1 MRLLRRMVVVNS
13 FEKRRQ
19 RFRRQLGFVAALF
32 VGVLTTGIL
41 GYHWIEGWSLFDA
54 TYMTVITLFGVGY
67 AETHPLSQRGRI
79 FTIVL
84 ILLGLVTIAYVINRF
99 TEAVTQGY
107 FQERAEYIR
116 QKRLINK
123 LHDHYIVC
131 GFSRTGRQV
140 AAEFA
145 EENVPFIV
153 IDLKPEAAQQAGY
166 LTYQGDATLDE
177 TLLHVG
183 IERAACLVTAMPSD
197 AENLYVILSA
207 RSLNPEIRTIARA
220 NTAEAVQKLQR
231 AGAASVISPYITGG
245 KRMAAAALRP
255 QVLDFVDGILTGGDR
270 SFYMEELRLDPDR
283 CPLIGQSLRD
293 ANLRDKSGALIL
305 AIRRA
310 IGDEL
315 MVGPMGETLLMAN
328 DLLICMGTSDQLK
341 RLNALL
347 DKPS

>member
-1 MRLLRRMVVVNS
+1 MSDIMSS
-13 FEKRRQ
+13 FEKRRRQ
-19 RFRRQLGFVAALF
+19 FRRQLAIVVALF
-32 VGVLTTGIL
+32 IGTLTIGIL

-54 TYMTVITLFGVGY
+54 IYMTVITLSGVGFG
-67 AETHPLSQRGRI
+67 ETHPLSHRGRV
-79 FTIVL
+79 FTMVL

-107 FQERAEYIR
+107 FRERTEYLR

-123 LHDHYIVC
+123 LRDHYIVC

-183 IERAACLVTAMPSD
+183 IQRAACLVTAMPSD

-231 AGAASVISPYITGG
+231 AGAARVISPYITGG

-283 CPLIGQSLRD
+283 CPFIGHSLRE
-293 ANLRDKSGALIL
+293 AHLRAKSGALIL

-310 IGDEL
+310 LDDEL
-315 MVGPMGETLLMAN
+315 LVGPMSETILMAN
-328 DLLICMGTSDQLK
+328 DLLICMGTSEQLK

-347 DKPS
+347 DRSP

>member
-1 MRLLRRMVVVNS
+1 MSDILSS
-13 FEKRRQ
+13 FEKRR
-19 RFRRQLGFVAALF
+19 RLVRRQLAIVVALF
-32 VGVLTTGIL
+32 LGVLTIGIL

-67 AETHPLSQRGRI
+67 SEVHPLSQRGRL
-79 FTIVL
+79 FTIGL

-107 FQERAEYIR
+107 FRERADYLR

-145 EENVPFIV
+145 EENVSFIV

-183 IERAACLVTAMPSD
+183 IQRAACLVTAMPSD

-207 RSLNPEIRTIARA
+207 RSLNSEIRTIARA

-231 AGAASVISPYITGG
+231 AGADSVISPYITGG

-283 CPLIGQSLRD
+283 CSFIGMSLRE
-293 ANLRDKSGALIL
+293 AHLRAQTGALVL

-310 IGDEL
+310 ISDEL
-315 MVGPMGETLLMAN
+315 LVGPMSETILMAQ

-347 DKPS
+347 DSPRLSR

>member
-1 MRLLRRMVVVNS
+1 MSS
-13 FEKRRQ
+13 FEKRRRQ
-19 RFRRQLGFVAALF
+19 FRRQLALVGALF
-32 VGVLTTGIL
+32 ISALTIGIL

-54 TYMTVITLFGVGY
+54 AYMTVITLSGVGFG
-67 AETHPLSQRGRI
+67 ETHPLSQRGRV
-79 FTIVL
+79 FTIFL
-84 ILLGLVTIAYVINRF
+84 ILWGLVTIAYVINRF

-107 FQERAEYIR
+107 FRERAEYLR

-123 LHDHYIVC
+123 LSDHYIVC

-183 IERAACLVTAMPSD
+183 IQRAACLVTAMPSD

-231 AGAASVISPYITGG
+231 AGAARVISPYITGG

-283 CPLIGQSLRD
+283 CPFIGHSLRE
-293 ANLRDKSGALIL
+293 AHLRAKSGALIL

-310 IGDEL
+310 MDDEL
-315 MVGPMGETLLMAN
+315 LVGPMSETILMAN
-328 DLLICMGTSDQLK
+328 DLLICMGTSEQLK

-347 DKPS
+347 DRPN

>member
-1 MRLLRRMVVVNS
+1 MSDIISS
-13 FEKRRQ
+13 FEKRRRQ
-19 RFRRQLGFVAALF
+19 FRRQLALVVALF
-32 VGVLTTGIL
+32 VSALTIGIL

-54 TYMTVITLFGVGY
+54 TYMTVITLSGVGFG
-67 AETHPLSQRGRI
+67 ETHPLSQRGRV
-79 FTIVL
+79 FTIFL
-84 ILLGLVTIAYVINRF
+84 ILWGLVTIAYVINRF

-107 FQERAEYIR
+107 FRERAEYLR
-116 QKRLINK
+116 QKRLINE
-123 LHDHYIVC
+123 LRDHYIVC

-166 LTYQGDATLDE
+166 LTHQGDATLDE

-183 IERAACLVTAMPSD
+183 IQQAACLVTAMPSD

-231 AGAASVISPYITGG
+231 AGAARVISPYITGG

-283 CPLIGQSLRD
+283 CPFIGHSLRE
-293 ANLRDKSGALIL
+293 AHLRAKSGALIL

-310 IGDEL
+310 VDDEL
-315 MVGPMGETLLMAN
+315 LVGPMSETVLMAH

-347 DKPS
+347 DRPH